1 MQYINKDLGSF
12 GLHLIKTDKF
22 KTVTVR
28 VVFHTP
34 IKKEEIT
41 MRNILSDILLQSS
54 KDYESRRDLTIK
66 AEELYAADIS
76 TNNQRVGNYIVSSF
90 LLQILN
96 DKYTEAGNME
106 ESIKFLSEIIFN
118 PDVKDN
124 KFKTEKLD
132 VVKNNANVALNSLKE
147 DASSYSLIRLVEAF
161 DKSSPV
167 SYRMTGY
174 LEDLETITEENL
186 YRYYQKMIDNDL
198 VDIFIVGDFDAT
210 EMTQIIKKYFK
221 FKKLKKNKEPYRLE
235 CRKCNSRRLFA
246 KEKIDNTQSKLAIA
260 CPTNKL
266 TDYERNYPIVL
277 ANLILGGGTD
287 SKLFKEVREEN
298 SLCYT
303 VHSFFNK
310 MDGLL
315 YITAG
320 IDKKN
325 ATKTVELITKD
336 LIDMKKGR
344 FTERDITI
352 AKEFYNTAQEEIEEN
367 EYRIINEYLAREL
380 LGVDPVEERIEKMN
394 KVTKQEI
401 VKVSKKIGMDTV
413 FLLEGVKKW
422 GRLS

>member
-1 MQYINKDLGSF
+1 MQYTNKDLGSF

-22 KTVTVR
+22 KTITMR

-34 IKKEEIT
+34 IIKEDIT

-54 KDYESRRDLTIK
+54 KEYDSRRNLTIK
-66 AEELYAADIS
+66 AEELYAADIT
-76 TNNQRVGNYIVSSF
+76 TNNQRVGNYIVTSF

-96 DKYTEAGNME
+96 DKFTEKGNME

-118 PDVKDN
+118 PDVTDN
-124 KFKTEKLD
+124 KFKTEKLGI
-132 VVKNNANVALNSLKE
+132 VKNNATVALNSLKE
-147 DASSYSLIRLVEAF
+147 DASSYSLIRLTEAF
-161 DKSSPV
+161 DKTSPI

-174 LEDLETITEENL
+174 LEDLEKITEDNL
-186 YRYYQKMIDNDL
+186 YSYYQRMIDNDL
-198 VDIFIVGDFDAT
+198 VDIFIVGDFNET

-221 FKKLKKNKEPYRLE
+221 FKKLKKGKEPYQLE

-246 KEKIDNTQSKLAIA
+246 KETIDNNQSKLAIA

-266 TDYERNYPIVL
+266 TTYERNYPIVL

-303 VHSFFNK
+303 IHSFFNK

-325 ATKTVELITKD
+325 ALKTVELITKD
-336 LIDMKKGR
+336 LTDMKKGK
-344 FTERDITI
+344 FTERDISI

-367 EYRIINEYLAREL
+367 EYRIINEYLARNL
-380 LGVDPVEERIEKMN
+380 LAVDPLEERLEKMSQ
-394 KVTKQEI
+394 VTKQEI

-413 FLLEGVKKW
+413 FLLEGVKNEEN
-422 GRLS
+422 